1 MIKQNLG
8 AILRRQEKKKATWK
22 WQPQHYCHVIHSNN
36 YYYCY
41 IYIYIY
47 IYTHIVINK
56 LLLILLNSLVAR
68 FYSLSFITCY
78 LFLDAIYFSIMITF
92 YYYINTRVSFNAEK
106 IISVI
111 RSRRQLVFGIDEIPS
126 LNFVYII
133 KLINWVNW
141 NHQLS

>member
-1 MIKQNLG
+1 MTATTLLPRYSFKQL
-8 AILRRQEKKKATWK
+8 LLLL
-22 WQPQHYCHVIHSNN
+22 
-36 YYYCY
+36 
-41 IYIYIY
+41 YIYIY

-68 FYSLSFITCY
+68 FYSLSFIICY

-92 YYYINTRVSFNAEK
+92 YYYINTRVSFSAEK

-133 KLINWVNW
+133 KLIN
-141 NHQLS
+141 

>member
-1 MIKQNLG
+1 MTTTTLLPRYSFKQL
-8 AILRRQEKKKATWK
+8 LLLL
-22 WQPQHYCHVIHSNN
+22 
-36 YYYCY
+36 Y
-41 IYIYIY
+41 IYIYIH
-47 IYTHIVINK
+47 THIVINK

-68 FYSLSFITCY
+68 FYSLSFIICY
-78 LFLDAIYFSIMITF
+78 LFLDAIYFLIMITF

-133 KLINWVNW
+133 KLIN
-141 NHQLS
+141 

>member
-1 MIKQNLG
+1 MKMTTTTLLPRYSFKQL
-8 AILRRQEKKKATWK
+8 LLLL
-22 WQPQHYCHVIHSNN
+22 
-36 YYYCY
+36 Y

-47 IYTHIVINK
+47 IHTRDTHIVINK

-68 FYSLSFITCY
+68 FYSLSFIICY

-133 KLINWVNW
+133 KLIN
-141 NHQLS
+141 